1 MISRV
6 RQLAPRVHLPLP
18 QLALCLDCDE
28 CFEIGPEPCPGCGSA
43 TWTPLSGFLGQA
55 SPSRPRRRLDS
66 GPSAAKRQAEQPER
80 VRQLIIV
87 ANRGHL
93 YEYLKQAFARNET
106 VRVLLNRRVVERRAR
121 YGPYAV
127 ERRAG
132 DRRSARKIDGL
143 LLATGWV
150 IVSLGVPET
159 HRGSAR

>member
-1 MISRV
+1 MGAR
-6 RQLAPRVHLPLP
+6 RGHR
-18 QLALCLDCDE
+18 
-28 CFEIGPEPCPGCGSA
+28 
-43 TWTPLSGFLGQA
+43 SGFLGQA

-93 YEYLKQAFARNET
+93 YEYFKQAFAGNET

-132 DRRSARKIDGL
+132 DRRSARKIDAQLDDL
-143 LLATGWV
+143 LKENPDAYYGFKERNPNMERWHE
-150 IVSLGVPET
+150 G
-159 HRGSAR
+159 AQ